1 MSFTQGNRDMM
12 ATLRQ
17 RAMRDEARFFD
28 VEEDTSTDDPYDKT
42 ETTHYDG
49 KASVRTESRELQRR
63 SEGDDFWEADAIIVL
78 PLIDSSVEDALP
90 QSRCEATF
98 RGQSRTGTVDATRR
112 RDVTV
117 LVGVEW
123 D

>member
-1 MSFTQGNRDMM
+1 MES
-12 ATLRQ
+12 LRE

-28 VEEDTSTDDPYDKT
+28 VEEDTATSGPYDTT

-49 KASVRTESRELQRR
+49 KASVRTESRELRRR
-63 SEGDDFWEADAIIVL
+63 SEGDDFWDADAVVVL
-78 PLIDSSVEDALP
+78 PLIGSSVEDALP
-90 QSRCEATF
+90 QSRCEASF
-98 RGQSRTGTVDATRR
+98 RGQTRTGTVGATRR
-112 RDVTV
+112 REVTV